1 MNLSVY
7 TLDED
12 KFIRAYNKLNS
23 ESYQVENFSDTKFTG
38 TLTASSDKA
47 ILFSIPYDGGWSVYI
62 EGKKADT
69 YAWENALLC
78 VDVSAGTHTV
88 VLKYRPV
95 NLILGC
101 VITTLCIIILI
112 GIYLASC
119 FIKAEKVNM
128 AHFPLVIRKYLDDPS
143 LTNKDI
149 KKLSDDN
156 IESSI
161 LDDMDDF
168 ENLESPDIDDELTD
182 SLLSSIED
190 EEDNF
195 NEENTDI

>member
-1 MNLSVY
+1 M
-7 TLDED
+7 T
-12 KFIRAYNKLNS
+12 
-23 ESYQVENFSDTKFTG
+23 
-38 TLTASSDKA
+38 
-47 ILFSIPYDGGWSVYI
+47 
-62 EGKKADT
+62 
-69 YAWENALLC
+69 
-78 VDVSAGTHTV
+78 
-88 VLKYRPV
+88 
-95 NLILGC
+95 
-101 VITTLCIIILI
+101 
-112 GIYLASC
+112 
-119 FIKAEKVNM
+119 
-128 AHFPLVIRKYLDDPS
+128 HFPLVIRKYLDDPS

>member
-1 MNLSVY
+1 MNASVY
-7 TLDED
+7 TLESSR
-12 KFIRAYNKLNS
+12 FIEAFNILNNNSLNVSEFTNNKI
-23 ESYQVENFSDTKFTG
+23 TG
-38 TLTASSDKA
+38 TVNASKDA
-47 ILFSIPYDGGWSVYI
+47 TLICSIPYDKGWSVYI
-62 EGKKADT
+62 DGKKAETNDI
-69 YAWENALLC
+69 YGALIS
-78 VDVSAGTHTV
+78 VNVPAGEHTV
-88 VLKYRPV
+88 TLKYMPV
-95 NLILGC
+95 NFILGC
-101 VITTLCIIILI
+101 IITSLCIIILI

-119 FIKAEKVNM
+119 FIKAGKVNM

>member
-1 MNLSVY
+1 MQKV
-7 TLDED
+7 
-12 KFIRAYNKLNS
+12 IRLIHFKGSISL
-23 ESYQVENFSDTKFTG
+23 
-38 TLTASSDKA
+38 SSDKTV
-47 ILFSIPYDGGWSVYI
+47 LFSIPYDAGWSVYVD
-62 EGKKADT
+62 GKRVDT
-69 YAWENALLC
+69 FVWKNALLC
-78 VDVSAGTHTV
+78 VDVPAGTHSLELRYV
-88 VLKYRPV
+88 PH

-101 VITTLCIIILI
+101 VLTAFSIIILI
-112 GIYLASC
+112 GIYLASR

>member
-1 MNLSVY
+1 M
-7 TLDED
+7 
-12 KFIRAYNKLNS
+12 
-23 ESYQVENFSDTKFTG
+23 
-38 TLTASSDKA
+38 
-47 ILFSIPYDGGWSVYI
+47 YI
-62 EGKKADT
+62 DGKKADT

-119 FIKAEKVNM
+119 FIKAGKVNM
-128 AHFPLVIRKYLDDPS
+128 AHFPLVIRKYL
-143 LTNKDI
+143 
-149 KKLSDDN
+149 DDN

>member
-1 MNLSVY
+1 M
-7 TLDED
+7 T
-12 KFIRAYNKLNS
+12 
-23 ESYQVENFSDTKFTG
+23 
-38 TLTASSDKA
+38 
-47 ILFSIPYDGGWSVYI
+47 
-62 EGKKADT
+62 
-69 YAWENALLC
+69 
-78 VDVSAGTHTV
+78 
-88 VLKYRPV
+88 
-95 NLILGC
+95 
-101 VITTLCIIILI
+101 
-112 GIYLASC
+112 
-119 FIKAEKVNM
+119 
-128 AHFPLVIRKYLDDPS
+128 HFPSVVRKYLDDPS
-143 LTNKDI
+143 LTDKYI

>member
-1 MNLSVY
+1 
-7 TLDED
+7 
-12 KFIRAYNKLNS
+12 
-23 ESYQVENFSDTKFTG
+23 
-38 TLTASSDKA
+38 
-47 ILFSIPYDGGWSVYI
+47 
-62 EGKKADT
+62 
-69 YAWENALLC
+69 
-78 VDVSAGTHTV
+78 
-88 VLKYRPV
+88 
-95 NLILGC
+95 
-101 VITTLCIIILI
+101 LI

>member
-1 MNLSVY
+1 M
-7 TLDED
+7 
-12 KFIRAYNKLNS
+12 
-23 ESYQVENFSDTKFTG
+23 
-38 TLTASSDKA
+38 
-47 ILFSIPYDGGWSVYI
+47 
-62 EGKKADT
+62 
-69 YAWENALLC
+69 LC

-156 IESSI
+156 IQGGFI
-161 LDDMDDF
+161 
-168 ENLESPDIDDELTD
+168 
-182 SLLSSIED
+182 
-190 EEDNF
+190 
-195 NEENTDI
+195 NEIMGWTIHQRN

>member
-1 MNLSVY
+1 
-7 TLDED
+7 
-12 KFIRAYNKLNS
+12 
-23 ESYQVENFSDTKFTG
+23 
-38 TLTASSDKA
+38 
-47 ILFSIPYDGGWSVYI
+47 
-62 EGKKADT
+62 
-69 YAWENALLC
+69 
-78 VDVSAGTHTV
+78 
-88 VLKYRPV
+88 
-95 NLILGC
+95 
-101 VITTLCIIILI
+101 
-112 GIYLASC
+112 
-119 FIKAEKVNM
+119 M
-128 AHFPLVIRKYLDDPS
+128 AHFALVIRKYLDDPS

>member
-1 MNLSVY
+1 
-7 TLDED
+7 
-12 KFIRAYNKLNS
+12 
-23 ESYQVENFSDTKFTG
+23 
-38 TLTASSDKA
+38 
-47 ILFSIPYDGGWSVYI
+47 
-62 EGKKADT
+62 
-69 YAWENALLC
+69 
-78 VDVSAGTHTV
+78 
-88 VLKYRPV
+88 
-95 NLILGC
+95 
-101 VITTLCIIILI
+101 
-112 GIYLASC
+112 
-119 FIKAEKVNM
+119 M
-128 AHFPLVIRKYLDDPS
+128 AHFPLVIRKYLGDPS